1 MICRREICQAKI
13 LYFHVHTLML
23 QSSQVSIVLPMCIPD
38 LMSGNPE
45 IFSTAMF
52 IFVMFLIRDDSLK
65 KYVHTVC

>member
-1 MICRREICQAKI
+1 
-13 LYFHVHTLML
+13 ML